1 MENLLFHLW
10 IADMCTPPQW
20 KYLPLKVPFAATLT
34 WIPFGNLTV
43 SSALH
48 LEKMLPCRIYQGN
61 TSLRNCTCTSSFLNA
76 HLKQRAWP
84 LQPGRTQWSNWTK
97 AAPEMYAGQQW
108 TRGQKQSIWCL
119 GKKAHT
125 GLIPVSPVPT
135 VVNSVLRA
143 PATNQPHHFRKIWRR
158 YFCGAVQ
165 FNFLQC

>member
-1 MENLLFHLW
+1 MDSWHVH
-10 IADMCTPPQW
+10 ATSM
-20 KYLPLKVPFAATLT
+20 KVPASEGAFCSHVNMNSFWKRNSEFCPTFRENVTLQ
-34 WIPFGNLTV
+34 
-43 SSALH
+43 
-48 LEKMLPCRIYQGN
+48 IYQGN
-61 TSLRNCTCTSSFLNA
+61 TSLRNCICTSSFLNA

-125 GLIPVSPVPT
+125 GLIPVSPVPA
-135 VVNSVLRA
+135 VVNSVVGA